1 MKARYRLIRRGT
13 RGGAYYCVDTK
24 TGKRTSLG
32 EMVVLEAET
41 ASFPT
46 WFPFITSPLALQ

>member
-1 MKARYRLIRRGT
+1 MKTRYRLICRGT

-32 EMVVLEAET
+32 TTNADAAKQIIVRLRTTRNANRC
-41 ASFPT
+41 
-46 WFPFITSPLALQ
+46 